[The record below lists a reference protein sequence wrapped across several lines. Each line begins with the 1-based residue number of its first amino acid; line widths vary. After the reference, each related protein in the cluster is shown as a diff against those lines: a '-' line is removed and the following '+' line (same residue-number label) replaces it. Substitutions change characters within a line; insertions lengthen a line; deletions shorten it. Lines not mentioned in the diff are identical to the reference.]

1 MQVSIE
7 ELVSIFKRNIE
18 RDNLR
23 NTPSRITIL
32 KAAYSHKGHFNA
44 ETIYNAI
51 KDDAQSVSLATVYN
65 TLELLQQ
72 YGLVRTHKFGNL
84 LGPGFPFME
93 EEIEYA
99 CKHGS

>member
-7 ELVSIFKRNIE
+7 EVVSIFKRNIE

-72 YGLVRTHKFGNL
+72 WFSAHAQVRQPTYRVRSNL
-84 LGPGFPFME
+84 RL
-93 EEIEYA
+93 
-99 CKHGS
+99 CTT